1 MISAQKNG
9 KTAEMAGLALCNEFD
24 CENETEIYVGATKE
38 EQAKL
43 CWEQAKM
50 FVESPV
56 ANKALVNGFYA
67 MQK

>member
-1 MISAQKNG
+1 MS
-9 KTAEMAGLALCNEFD
+9 FD
-24 CENETEIYVGATKE
+24 CENEAEIYVGATKE

-50 FVESPV
+50 FIESPV
-56 ANKALVNGFYA
+56 ANEICKMGFYA